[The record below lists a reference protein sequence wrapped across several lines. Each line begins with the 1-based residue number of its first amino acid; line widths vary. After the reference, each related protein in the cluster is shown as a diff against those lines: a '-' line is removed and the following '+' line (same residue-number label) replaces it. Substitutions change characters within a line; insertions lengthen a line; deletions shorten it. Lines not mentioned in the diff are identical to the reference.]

1 MYRLTIH
8 ELHEKL
14 KGKEI
19 TAQEATK
26 VLLKRIQEVDP
37 KIKAY
42 LTVTEEEAMKEAQE
56 ADRRIGAGKAAPLT
70 GIPITRPSP

>member
-8 ELHEKL
+8 ELHERL
-14 KGKEI
+14 KGKKV
-19 TAQEATK
+19 TAQEATE

-42 LTVTEEEAMKEAQE
+42 LTVTEQDALKAAQE
-56 ADRRIGAGKAAPLT
+56 ADHRIADDKISPLT
-70 GIPITRPSP
+70 G